1 MGVGSGSRQSNGAS
15 FSLDPAEGRLY
26 ADSMPS
32 KEEELYQERLTKL
45 NRLRERGVE
54 PYPNTFHRSH
64 TSTAAIEAF
73 LAWETDPKGDGPV
86 VTIAG
91 RVSALRS
98 MGKVSFLDLRDGAGR
113 IQAFLRRDNLDDE
126 TFATLKDTDLGDFL
140 GVQGPLFRTKA
151 GEITVEANQM
161 TMLSKALQTPPEKWH
176 GLADTEQRYRQRYR
190 DLIAN
195 QDARD
200 IFTLRSKTVSAVRR
214 FLDAREF
221 LEVETPVLTDHWG
234 GAAAKPF
241 QTHHNTLDRDLYLR
255 VALELYLKRLIVGG
269 FDKVYEIGRIF
280 RNEGIGFKWNPE
292 FTMLE
297 SYEAYADYKD
307 VMVMVEQMVAF
318 AAEAVLGTTRVQ
330 WEHGSTTE
338 EIDFAPPWR
347 RLTMR
352 EALVEYANLDPEE
365 YRDLD
370 LLKAKMNEINIVP
383 EPGAGWGK
391 LLDQV
396 FSELAEP
403 KLIQP
408 TFLVDYPVELS
419 PLAKRKPDDARYVE
433 RFESFAGGFEFGNA
447 YSELNDPI
455 EQRQRFVEQLQLRAG
470 GDEEAEQLD
479 EDYLVALEHGM
490 PPTGGLGIG
499 IDRLV
504 MLFSGKRS
512 IREVILFPTMRERR

>member
-1 MGVGSGSRQSNGAS
+1 MR
-15 FSLDPAEGRLY
+15 RLY
-26 ADSMPS
+26 AETMAS
-32 KEEELYQERLTKL
+32 KEEELFQERLVKL

-54 PYPNTFHRSH
+54 PYPNRFRRSH
-64 TSTAAIEAF
+64 TSTAATKAF
-73 LAWETDPKGDGPV
+73 LAWEADEKGDAPV

-91 RVSALRS
+91 RLSAMRA
-98 MGKVSFLDLRDGAGR
+98 MGKVTFLDLRDGTGR
-113 IQAFLRRDNLDDE
+113 IQAFLRRDNLDEE
-126 TFATLKDTDLGDFL
+126 TFANLKDTDLGDFL
-140 GVQGPLFRTKA
+140 GVEGPLFRTKA
-151 GEITVEANQM
+151 GEITVEASSM

-176 GLADTEQRYRQRYR
+176 GLTDTEQRYRQRYR

-195 QDARD
+195 QEARD
-200 IFTLRSKTVSAVRR
+200 IFTLRSKMVSAIRR
-214 FLDAREF
+214 FLDGRDF
-221 LEVETPVLTDHWG
+221 IEVETPVLTDHWG
-234 GAAAKPF
+234 GATAKPF
-241 QTHHNTLDRDLYLR
+241 VTHHNTLDRDLYLR

-307 VMVMVEQMVAF
+307 VMAMTEQMVAF
-318 AAEAVLGTTRVQ
+318 TAEEVLGTTHVL
-330 WEHGSTTE
+330 WEHGSTSE

-347 RLTMR
+347 RLSMR
-352 EALVEYANLDPEE
+352 QALIDFAGVDPEQFGDVE
-365 YRDLD
+365 S
-370 LLKAKMNEINIVP
+370 LKTRMHELKIAP

-396 FSELAEP
+396 FSELVEP

-408 TFLVDYPVELS
+408 TFLVDYPVALS
-419 PLAKRKPDDARYVE
+419 PLAKRKPDNERYVE
-433 RFESFAGGFEFGNA
+433 RFEPFAGGFEFGNA
-447 YSELNDPI
+447 YTELNDPL
-455 EQRQRFVEQLQLRAG
+455 EQRQRFEEQARLRAG
-470 GDEEAEQLD
+470 GDDEAEQID

-512 IREVILFPTMRERR
+512 IREVILFPTLRERR

>member
-1 MGVGSGSRQSNGAS
+1 MA
-15 FSLDPAEGRLY
+15 
-26 ADSMPS
+26 S
-32 KEEELYQERLTKL
+32 KEEELYQERLAKL
-45 NRLRERGVE
+45 SRLRERGVDT
-54 PYPNTFHRSH
+54 YPNNFHRSH
-64 TSTAAIEAF
+64 TSIAATEAF
-73 LAWETDPKGDGPV
+73 LAWEAEEKGEAPT
-86 VTIAG
+86 VTVAG
-91 RVSALRS
+91 RVSALRA
-98 MGKVSFLDLRDGAGR
+98 MGKVTFLDLRDGAGR
-113 IQAFLRRDNLDDE
+113 IQAFLRRDVLGEE

-140 GVQGPLFRTKA
+140 GIEGPVFRTKA

-161 TMLSKALQTPPEKWH
+161 TMLAKALQTPPEKWH
-176 GLADTEQRYRQRYR
+176 GLTDTEQRYRQRYR

-195 QDARD
+195 QEARD
-200 IFTLRSKTVSAVRR
+200 IFALRSKTVSAIRR
-214 FLDAREF
+214 FLDGRDF
-221 LEVETPVLTDHWG
+221 IEVETPVLTDHWG

-241 QTHHNTLDRDLYLR
+241 VTHHNTLDRDLYMR

-297 SYEAYADYKD
+297 SYEAYAGYED
-307 VMVMVEQMVAF
+307 VMNMTEEMVAF
-318 AAEAVLGTTRVQ
+318 AAQAVLGTTVVQ
-330 WEHGSTTE
+330 WEHGSNLD

-352 EALVEYANLDPEE
+352 QALIDHASVDLEQLD
-365 YRDLD
+365 DVDKLTV
-370 LLKAKMNEINIVP
+370 KMNELKITP

-396 FSELAEP
+396 FSELVEP

-408 TFLVDYPVELS
+408 TFLVDYPVGLS
-419 PLAKRKPDDARYVE
+419 PLAKRKPDDQRYVE
-433 RFESFAGGFEFGNA
+433 RFEPFAGGFEFGNA
-447 YSELNDPI
+447 YTELNDPL
-455 EQRQRFVEQLQLRAG
+455 EQRQRFVEQARLRAG
-470 GDEEAEQLD
+470 GDDEAEQID

-512 IREVILFPTMRERR
+512 IREVILFPTLRERR